1 MIEGNNNKIKS
12 ESDLDN
18 KQVYNGLQNDNV
30 DSEHDT
36 TISDNSNNGQVE
48 NYHYSYKNK
57 VINNIRK
64 DKIIKDL

>member
-1 MIEGNNNKIKS
+1 MIEGNNNKIKF
-12 ESDLDN
+12 EFDLDN

-48 NYHYSYKNK
+48 
-57 VINNIRK
+57 
-64 DKIIKDL
+64 D